1 MEHRMRRF
9 ALLALA
15 AATLIV
21 PESALASPHIRF
33 GIQDDAWLQ
42 SGSLDGRLAVVD
54 KLGPDVLRYTLRW
67 DLIARAKPKRATNP
81 NDLAYDWR
89 IADSVLKGLRAHQ
102 VQVLVCSS
110 ARPSGRMA
118 TMRRTSR
125 PSASGRWPRSPSR
138 RASATRLRRR
148 RRAQPHPDHPLA
160 RRRSASAAR
169 AGGDRSADARA
180 PAREVDLRA
189 GRGFSLRYIGRC
201 VSKAV
206 RRVFG
211 SVSRCSRAGPDV
223 GLTFCNA

>member
-9 ALLALA
+9 VLLALA

-89 IADSVLKGLRAHQ
+89 IADGVLKGLRAHQ
-102 VQVLVCSS
+102 VQVLVTLFGAPKWANGHHAPNFAPVSKWTLAS
-110 ARPSGRMA
+110 LAVAASKRYPP
-118 TMRRTSR
+118 
-125 PSASGRWPRSPSR
+125 PSATARTASP
-138 RASATRLRRR
+138 
-148 RRAQPHPDHPLA
+148 
-160 RRRSASAAR
+160 
-169 AGGDRSADARA
+169 
-180 PAREVDLRA
+180 
-189 GRGFSLRYIGRC
+189 
-201 VSKAV
+201 
-206 RRVFG
+206 
-211 SVSRCSRAGPDV
+211 
-223 GLTFCNA
+223 